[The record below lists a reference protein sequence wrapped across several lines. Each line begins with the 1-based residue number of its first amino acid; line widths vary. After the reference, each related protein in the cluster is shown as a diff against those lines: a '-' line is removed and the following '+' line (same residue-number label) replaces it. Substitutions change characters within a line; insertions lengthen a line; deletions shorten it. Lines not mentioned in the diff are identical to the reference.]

1 MDQSKRI
8 EIQELALENTVGL
21 NRCGLGV
28 SMGVGKTLIGLK
40 HMDNLYNTKGAVKF
54 LVVAPKLSIFKT
66 WQEDIVKFNLEHLL
80 PCIKFTTY
88 RSLEKQ
94 DYDYDCVYLDE
105 CHNLLYNHDT
115 MYLGFYHGKI
125 LGLSGTPP
133 RNKQGEKGEM
143 VQKFCPIVYS
153 YITDDAIDDNI
164 LNDYRIIVHLLP
176 LSTSKT
182 HRVSTKNGGGF
193 MTSELEH
200 YNYWSKKIDF
210 AFGNQKQMFRIMR
223 MQGIM
228 QYATKERYVK
238 KILQELND
246 KCIIFCNTTEQAD
259 KVCENS
265 YHSKN
270 AASEFNLERFKSG
283 DIMCLSSVQQ
293 LNEGVNIPNLKYG
306 IILHAYSNERKT
318 NQRIGRL
325 LRLNPDQE
333 SVIHILAYRDTVDAE
348 WVSSALHDLDQS
360 KITWKNAEY
369 NS

>member
-8 EIQELALENTVGL
+8 EIQDAALESTVDL
-21 NRCGLGV
+21 HRCGLGV
-28 SMGVGKTLIGLK
+28 SMGVGKTFIGLR
-40 HMDNLYNTKGAVKF
+40 HMDNQFNEHGATKF
-54 LVVAPKLSIFKT
+54 LIVAPKLSIFET
-66 WQEDIVKFNLEHLL
+66 WKEEIVKFNLEHLL
-80 PCIKFTTY
+80 PHIKFTTY

-94 DYDYDCVYLDE
+94 SYDYDCIYLDE
-105 CHNLLYNHDT
+105 CHNLLYTHDT

-133 RNKQGEKGEM
+133 RHKTSEKGEM
-143 VQKFCPIVYS
+143 VQKYCPMVYN

-164 LNDYRIIVHLLP
+164 LNDYRIVVHLLP
-176 LSTSKT
+176 LSTYKT
-182 HRVSTKNGGGF
+182 HKVTTKNGGAF
-193 MTSELEH
+193 MTSELYH

-228 QYATKERYVK
+228 QYGTKERYVK
-238 KILQELND
+238 EILQNLSD

-259 KVCENS
+259 RVCDNS

-270 AASEFNLERFKSG
+270 ANSETNLEKFKSG
-283 DIMCLSSVQQ
+283 EIMCLSSVQQ
-293 LNEGVNIPNLKYG
+293 LNEGVNIPNLKFG

-333 SVIHILAYRDTVDAE
+333 SIIHILAYRDTVDAE
-348 WVSSALHDLDQS
+348 WVASALHDLDQS
-360 KITWKNAEY
+360 KITWTNAKCY
-369 NS
+369 R